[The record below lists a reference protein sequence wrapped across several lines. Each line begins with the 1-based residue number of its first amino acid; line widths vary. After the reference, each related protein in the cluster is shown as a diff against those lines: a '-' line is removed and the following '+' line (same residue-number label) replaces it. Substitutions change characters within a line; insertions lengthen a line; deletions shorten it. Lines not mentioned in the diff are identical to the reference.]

1 MKTRRYDILIALLF
15 CLFLGGML
23 LAFLLLPKH
32 SFSVR
37 EKRYLA
43 EAPKLSWRNVASG
56 VFSDAAETY
65 AAEHLPGRDTLVG
78 LNALY
83 DLLSGRQV
91 TKEILRGRDGRLF
104 EAPAPFDTG
113 IIRRHLAAIN
123 DFAEATGQD
132 VTLLLVPSAGYMLPE
147 ELPALHDPWE
157 DGEILDAV
165 STAAGESV
173 HVLDLRDAFAENDPA
188 SLYYRTDHHWTA
200 RGAWLAASLYAE
212 TAGRPALSE
221 AEYSV
226 TSVPGFYGTT
236 YARSALWATEPEPL
250 ELWES
255 GAEYLVGNADHPDEH
270 EGLFYPE
277 HLDEP
282 DKYPV
287 YLDGNHSLVRVRRLS
302 DAPEGKLL
310 VIRDSFANCLGCFL
324 ADSYGEVVLV
334 DLRYYRGT
342 VSELL
347 EAEDFDDILIVY
359 GLNNFMADTNLG
371 KLE

>member
-56 VFSDAAETY
+56 AFSDAAETY

-165 STAAGESV
+165 SAAAGEGV

-236 YARSALWATEPEPL
+236 YARAALWRTPFASLAP
-250 ELWES
+250 
-255 GAEYLVGNADHPDEH
+255 YRC
-270 EGLFYPE
+270 
-277 HLDEP
+277 
-282 DKYPV
+282 PV
-287 YLDGNHSLVRVRRLS
+287 
-302 DAPEGKLL
+302 
-310 VIRDSFANCLGCFL
+310 
-324 ADSYGEVVLV
+324 
-334 DLRYYRGT
+334 
-342 VSELL
+342 
-347 EAEDFDDILIVY
+347 
-359 GLNNFMADTNLG
+359 
-371 KLE
+371 

>member
-65 AAEHLPGRDTLVG
+65 AAEHLPGRNTLVG

-123 DFAEATGQD
+123 GFAEATDHDYGIPD
-132 VTLLLVPSAGYMLPE
+132 YGTVKLYLRRGDGVYFRSYPEAEFPSDIFGGHGGIAGFSSYIE
-147 ELPALHDPWE
+147 ELM
-157 DGEILDAV
+157 
-165 STAAGESV
+165 S
-173 HVLDLRDAFAENDPA
+173 
-188 SLYYRTDHHWTA
+188 
-200 RGAWLAASLYAE
+200 
-212 TAGRPALSE
+212 SE
-221 AEYSV
+221 KEQ
-226 TSVPGFYGTT
+226 
-236 YARSALWATEPEPL
+236 
-250 ELWES
+250 
-255 GAEYLVGNADHPDEH
+255 
-270 EGLFYPE
+270 
-277 HLDEP
+277 
-282 DKYPV
+282 DK
-287 YLDGNHSLVRVRRLS
+287 
-302 DAPEGKLL
+302 
-310 VIRDSFANCLGCFL
+310 
-324 ADSYGEVVLV
+324 
-334 DLRYYRGT
+334 
-342 VSELL
+342 
-347 EAEDFDDILIVY
+347 
-359 GLNNFMADTNLG
+359 
-371 KLE
+371 